1 MPELR
6 YMSKR
11 ETYTQP
17 ATPKSGGAWLEYNNK
32 WGLAWI

>member
-1 MPELR
+1 MSGLR

-17 ATPKSGGAWLEYNNK
+17 AAQKSGVRRLEYNNR